1 MAVCYQV
8 TGGADYMGAD
18 VVVVKNA
25 IIELFKD
32 RKYQQR

>member
-8 TGGADYMGAD
+8 TGGADYMGVAA
-18 VVVVKNA
+18 VVVKNA
-25 IIELFKD
+25 IIEH